1 MYGNG
6 VNITGVYSNWRQS
19 MTTTRA
25 AAPAATSQ
33 PKASP
38 ENASPAKKP
47 PFSRMAYT
55 AEYKEAAVSL
65 VLVNKMSIAEA
76 ANNLGISAQTLRN
89 WIKMRQAGGELAS
102 TNSKVDEREMELLT
116 LQAENRRLRKEVLL
130 LKKFQAYLTTG
141 KI

>member
-1 MYGNG
+1 
-6 VNITGVYSNWRQS
+6 
-19 MTTTRA
+19 
-25 AAPAATSQ
+25 
-33 PKASP
+33 
-38 ENASPAKKP
+38 
-47 PFSRMAYT
+47 MAYT

-116 LQAENRRLRKEVLL
+116 LQAENRRLRKEGLL

>member
-1 MYGNG
+1 
-6 VNITGVYSNWRQS
+6 

-89 WIKMRQAGGELAS
+89 WIKMRQAGGELAVFVKILQKNWLGVFLS
-102 TNSKVDEREMELLT
+102 LKNLSRGFAPT
-116 LQAENRRLRKEVLL
+116 LRYPRI
-130 LKKFQAYLTTG
+130 FF
-141 KI
+141 